1 MNSEA
6 ILVDCCALADL
17 FVGEA
22 DFEQASANLRRKFPI
37 WYSPALIKAEF
48 GNVLRTQV
56 RAGKMTAEKALE
68 IWSVAIGKV
77 LLCEEADGAEIL
89 KEANASCLTF
99 YDATY
104 VATARATGLPLYT
117 RDSDI
122 LKYCPDVAQPIVD
135 A

>member
-68 IWSVAIGKV
+68 IWSVAMGKV
-77 LLCEEADGAEIL
+77 LLCEEADGAGIL
-89 KEANASCLTF
+89 KEANASRLTF

-104 VATARATGLPLYT
+104 VAAARSTGLTLYT
-117 RDSDI
+117 RDSEI
-122 LKYCPDVAQPIVD
+122 LRNCPEVAQPISD